1 MKKPM
6 RIMLAAGLAAASI
19 AASAES
25 SITVDSVVQRWPWNN
40 KLDITY
46 TVSGGQDVAA
56 GVYARIVFTA
66 SIGTTNIVID
76 GVNDV
81 GANASD
87 GTHTVTWT
95 LPDGL
100 RATGCTMSA
109 RLLSADVPSGDD
121 YMIVDL
127 DTGAVTWEGLYNTQA
142 ESNDRY
148 NTATYKTTSLVL
160 RKIPAGGPYPTG
172 DDAHY
177 APGVVTGSILNSATN
192 WVTTR
197 DYYIGVFPV
206 TQKQYEKL
214 TGGTPSKSK
223 TPDFAENTKEHRPVE
238 YVSWNDLRGSDTAP
252 TSRIPAV
259 ASDSGTFFQRLNY
272 KTGFYFDLPTEVM
285 CEIATRAGATTT
297 YYWGDTM
304 VTNYVVCL
312 EDPLTNE
319 GGTTVAVGSKLPN
332 AWGLYDTI
340 GNVWEW
346 CLDDT
351 ILSNL
356 ADAADPFTP
365 SWSSGERRRVRGG
378 GSYYQDSSN
387 TNYRAS
393 RRDGDKPNE
402 PKKYAGFRVSMIVD

>member
-25 SITVDSVVQRWPWNN
+25 SITVDNVVQRWPWNN

-100 RATGCTMSA
+100 RANGCTMTA
-109 RLLSADVPSGDD
+109 QLLSADVPSGDD

-127 DTGAVTWEGLYNTQA
+127 DTGAVSWEGLYNTQA
-142 ESNDRY
+142 ESNERY
-148 NTATYKTTSLVL
+148 NTATYKTLKLAL

-172 DDAHY
+172 DDTNY
-177 APGVVTGSILNSATN
+177 SDKNSATN
-192 WVTTR
+192 WTTTR
-197 DYYIGVFPV
+197 DYYVGVFPV
-206 TQKQYEKL
+206 TQRQYEKI
-214 TGGTPSKSK
+214 TGEKPSTCASVSSF
-223 TPDFAENTKEHRPVE
+223 DGNTKNHRPVE
-238 YVSWNDLRGSDTAP
+238 TVSWNDLRLSTDP

-259 ASDSGTFFQRLNY
+259 ASDSGTFFQQLNY

-285 CEIATRAGATTT
+285 CEIALRAGATTT

-304 VTNYVVCL
+304 VTNYVVCS
-312 EDPLTNE
+312 EDPLTKSDK
-319 GGTTVAVGSKLPN
+319 TTVAVGSKLPN
-332 AWGLYDTI
+332 AWGLYDTT

-351 ILSNL
+351 ELANL

-365 SWSSGERRRVRGG
+365 SWSLGANRRLRGG
-378 GSYYQDSSN
+378 GSFYQASSDS
-387 TNYRAS
+387 NYRAS
-393 RRDGDKPNE
+393 RRDGDP
-402 PKKYAGFRVSMIVD
+402 PSYQRRYAGFRVSMIVD